1 MQETWN
7 FNIDQQSDTS
17 DESMIRALVKERDKE
32 MGIFL
37 SYYFKKDGAVVE
49 NVLLEGDIKTTEPG
63 KGKFRVNFDLVYFNA
78 CLNIHD
84 QNKDKMDI
92 EFTRKGDKLILTG
105 PNWPERGQ
113 DEI

>member
-1 MQETWN
+1 MQETWK
-7 FNIDQQSDTS
+7 FHIDPQSGQS
-17 DESMIRALVKERDKE
+17 DESMIRDLIRESKEE

-49 NVLLEGDIKTTEPG
+49 NVEIDGEVTTREPRH
-63 KGKFRVNFDLVYFNA
+63 GKFRVVFDLIHYNA

-84 QNKDKMDI
+84 QNIDRMDLEYSREKDQVI
-92 EFTRKGDKLILTG
+92 FTG
-105 PNWPERGQ
+105 PYWPERGQ